1 MKKINVIS
9 FFLFWTAVSFAQEQK
24 PAFWDDIQAFK
35 KKDSVSFPAKDAI
48 LFIGSSS
55 FTKWQD
61 VQNYFPSYTIINR
74 GFGGSSLPDVIRY
87 AEDIIF
93 SYQPKQIVIYCGE
106 NDLAG
111 SDTVRAQLV
120 FNRFKQL
127 YNIIRDHYPKVK
139 VTYVSMKPSP
149 SRTHLMPK
157 MLEGNLLIKNFL
169 KKKKKTSF
177 VDVYYSML
185 EADGKP
191 IESIFLEDKLHMNAK
206 GYEIWQKL
214 IEPHLLK

>member
-1 MKKINVIS
+1 MKKIKIVLV
-9 FFLFWTAVSFAQEQK
+9 FLFWTVALFAQVLK
-24 PAFWDDIQAFK
+24 PAFLDDIQGFK
-35 KKDSVSFPAKDAI
+35 KKDSVSFPARNAI

-87 AEDIIF
+87 ADDIIF
-93 SYQPKQIVIYCGE
+93 PYHPKQIVIYCGE

-111 SDTVRAQLV
+111 SDTVTAQRV
-120 FNRFKQL
+120 FYRFKQL

-139 VTYVSMKPSP
+139 ITFVSMKPSP
-149 SRTHLMPK
+149 SRLHLMPK

-206 GYEIWQKL
+206 GYAIWQKL